1 MSQVDKSQ
9 SDPQSPPSSKGRLK
23 LILLILLVDLLGFT
37 LVVPLLPRYADL
49 AGFSPTR
56 IGMLMSAY
64 PFCQLFAGPI
74 LGRLSD
80 RYGRKPVLVA
90 SQMGTTISFLI
101 LAFTKQFEFMLL
113 ARMLDG
119 ASGGNILVAQSYV
132 ADVTPPKDRAK
143 SFGMIGMVFG
153 MGFILGPTLGGF
165 LSGIDLGPNS
175 LRLPF
180 LVAAMFSMIAWI
192 IVAIKLPESR
202 PAGSNQGTESRV
214 IGREGVR
221 TVMRDYRLQLL
232 VLSSALLIM
241 GWSSLEGT
249 FSLFLKR
256 RMGYTPSQAS
266 WAFAFLGFVGAFGQ
280 GFLIRRLVVRFGEKK
295 LVVAGMCTLIVGF
308 LMLSQVSMTLLLL
321 PTLVVVGLGQGMA
334 NPSMTSLVSRS
345 SGPAVQGAVF
355 GAMTS
360 AQTFARMLNYSFANQ
375 LLGRFG
381 ESAPFYTG
389 AMALLLGLIVVRMA
403 IRRLNE
409 DPVDIHSHGS

>member
-1 MSQVDKSQ
+1 
-9 SDPQSPPSSKGRLK
+9 
-23 LILLILLVDLLGFT
+23 
-37 LVVPLLPRYADL
+37 
-49 AGFSPTR
+49 
-56 IGMLMSAY
+56 
-64 PFCQLFAGPI
+64 
-74 LGRLSD
+74 
-80 RYGRKPVLVA
+80 
-90 SQMGTTISFLI
+90 
-101 LAFTKQFEFMLL
+101 
-113 ARMLDG
+113 
-119 ASGGNILVAQSYV
+119 
-132 ADVTPPKDRAK
+132 
-143 SFGMIGMVFG
+143 
-153 MGFILGPTLGGF
+153 
-165 LSGIDLGPNS
+165 
-175 LRLPF
+175 
-180 LVAAMFSMIAWI
+180 MFSMIAWI
-192 IVAIKLPESR
+192 IVANKLPESR

-308 LMLSQVSMTLLLL
+308 LMLSQVNMTALLL

>member
-202 PAGSNQGTESRV
+202 PAGSNLGTE
-214 IGREGVR
+214 
-221 TVMRDYRLQLL
+221 
-232 VLSSALLIM
+232 
-241 GWSSLEGT
+241 
-249 FSLFLKR
+249 
-256 RMGYTPSQAS
+256 
-266 WAFAFLGFVGAFGQ
+266 
-280 GFLIRRLVVRFGEKK
+280 
-295 LVVAGMCTLIVGF
+295 
-308 LMLSQVSMTLLLL
+308 
-321 PTLVVVGLGQGMA
+321 
-334 NPSMTSLVSRS
+334 
-345 SGPAVQGAVF
+345 
-355 GAMTS
+355 
-360 AQTFARMLNYSFANQ
+360 
-375 LLGRFG
+375 
-381 ESAPFYTG
+381 
-389 AMALLLGLIVVRMA
+389 
-403 IRRLNE
+403 
-409 DPVDIHSHGS
+409 